1 MMYVLAQVISYL
13 LGSISPAIILGKIN
27 GVNIKKEGSGNAG
40 ATNTLRVLGKK
51 AAIITLLVDI
61 LKGVVAIL
69 LARWMAGDEA
79 AYLACVFVVLGHIF
93 PVWFGF
99 KGGKGVAVAFGA
111 LTTINPYIGLA
122 CLAVVAV
129 TILLS
134 KMVSLGSILAAV
146 SVPVWTLIFEP
157 KFLPYVILPAFL
169 VVFMHR
175 TNIKRLLSGQENKLW
190 R

>member
-1 MMYVLAQVISYL
+1 MMYVLSQIIAYL
-13 LGSISPAIILGKIN
+13 LGSISPAIILGKLK

-51 AAIITLLVDI
+51 AAIITLAVDI
-61 LKGVVAIL
+61 LKGVLAIL
-69 LARWMAGDEA
+69 LAKWMAGDQA
-79 AYLACVFVVLGHIF
+79 AYMACIFVVSGHIF

-111 LTTINPYIGLA
+111 LTTINPYIGMA

-129 TILLS
+129 TVLLS
-134 KMVSLGSILAAV
+134 KMVSLGSILAAL
-146 SVPVWTLIFEP
+146 SAPVWILIFEP
-157 KFLPYVILPAFL
+157 QFLPYVIFPALL

-175 TNIKRLLSGQENKLW
+175 TNIKRILAGQENKLW

>member
-1 MMYVLAQVISYL
+1 MMYIFAQVVSYL

-27 GVNIKKEGSGNAG
+27 GINIKEKGSGNAG

-51 AAIITLLVDI
+51 AAIITLIVDI
-61 LKGVVAIL
+61 LKGVLAVI
-69 LARWMAGDEA
+69 LARLMAGDQA
-79 AYLACVFVVLGHIF
+79 AYLACTFVILGHIF

-111 LTTINPYIGLA
+111 LTAINPYIGLA

-129 TILLS
+129 TVLLS
-134 KMVSLGSILAAV
+134 RAVSLGSILAAL
-146 SVPVWTLIFEP
+146 SVPVWSVLFEP
-157 KFLPYVILPAFL
+157 AFLPYVIFPALL

-175 TNIKRLLSGQENKLW
+175 TNIKRILSGQENKLW
-190 R
+190 K